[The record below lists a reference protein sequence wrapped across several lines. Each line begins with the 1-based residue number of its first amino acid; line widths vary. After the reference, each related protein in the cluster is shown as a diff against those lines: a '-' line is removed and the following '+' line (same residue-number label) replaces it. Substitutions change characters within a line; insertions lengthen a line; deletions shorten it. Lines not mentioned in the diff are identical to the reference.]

1 MKGAIFSV
9 LFVAVLVNG
18 AAAAGNDDPSQAPR
32 ICAATN
38 ATNILVAHENCNQF
52 YKCLNGVPTTKS
64 CPSDLLFDPSKNRC
78 EWPSSVNCGNRII
91 PVRDESQGAAV
102 VCALP
107 GADNSF
113 VAHEFCDKFYKCF
126 EGRPVAFSCGFGTLW
141 NAQGQYCD
149 YARNVDCGNRNIS
162 SINVPQ
168 FPVGNNHDDPSLA
181 PQICA
186 AANSA
191 NVHNNSCKET
201 HKSKEEHVMKDHGNV
216 NFDPPAK
223 MPLKDKTTGIIH
235 TITVISFTSTCR
247 IHQEDYF

>member
-9 LFVAVLVNG
+9 LLVAAL
-18 AAAAGNDDPSQAPR
+18 AQAAAGNDDPSQAPR

-38 ATNILVAHENCNQF
+38 ATNVLVAHENCNQF
-52 YKCLNGVPTTKS
+52 YKCLHGVPTTKS

-141 NAQGQYCD
+141 NAKEQYCD
-149 YARNVDCGNRNIS
+149 YARNVDCGNRNLS
-162 SINVPQ
+162 GINVPQ

-191 NVHNNSCKET
+191 NVLVAHENCNMFYVCL
-201 HKSKEEHVMKDHGNV
+201 HGVPLAQICQAGLLFDPSRDRCEWPRNV
-216 NFDPPAK
+216 N
-223 MPLKDKTTGIIH
+223 
-235 TITVISFTSTCR
+235 CR
-247 IHQEDYF
+247 NRNV